1 MRSVPSFS
9 SRVPVSV
16 SDQRV
21 SRPIRVATIQPLS
34 AGRMMAWR
42 AAFSATSS
50 SASRS
55 MRLAVQTGRPA
66 GSTNSPSTVR
76 SRLRALAAP
85 SSWRRVT
92 TGPSVTSTSS
102 MVASRAT
109 PAADLT
115 PEGSEPVLVDVDVA
129 AALLV
134 AWPHGPCRAL
144 GIVVVRPAG
153 GALALGV
160 VASPAP
166 LVRRPGRTGAR
177 STVPRHADLPAAH
190 LLAQPPVLGR
200 GEPVRLEPGGDAGA
214 VGMALPDHVEH
225 VVESARGRLLL
236 EVFQH
241 EGAHAGTARALVDRQ
256 QDLRIAPD
264 VVQPA
269 VADHPSVPLGAPP
282 IAGQHLPRLPCRR
295 AEHPVG
301 HGREDPFPV
310 GVPARIVLVHPL
322 ERGGADVGSGHGGT
336 HLLDWRKR
344 VTCGT
349 CLHRTRFLR
358 NVV

>member
-34 AGRMMAWR
+34 AVRMMAWR

-66 GSTNSPSTVR
+66 GRRNSPSTAR

-85 SSWRRVT
+85 SSWRRGAAPGSWRLVT
-92 TGPSVTSTSS
+92 PGPSVPSTSS

-134 AWPHGPCRAL
+134 PWPHGPCRAL

-166 LVRRPGRTGAR
+166 LVRRPGRAGAR

-200 GEPVRLEPGGDAGA
+200 GEPVRLEPGGDSGA

-225 VVESARGRLLL
+225 VVETARGRLL
-236 EVFQH
+236 
-241 EGAHAGTARALVDRQ
+241 
-256 QDLRIAPD
+256 
-264 VVQPA
+264 
-269 VADHPSVPLGAPP
+269 
-282 IAGQHLPRLPCRR
+282 
-295 AEHPVG
+295 
-301 HGREDPFPV
+301 
-310 GVPARIVLVHPL
+310 
-322 ERGGADVGSGHGGT
+322 
-336 HLLDWRKR
+336 
-344 VTCGT
+344 
-349 CLHRTRFLR
+349 
-358 NVV
+358 